1 MALPGTMKALVQSNG
16 GYAPDGLPSPTLENI
31 AEHLALADI
40 PLPTLR
46 RGQVLIKVALAS
58 VNPSDIMFVQGYYG
72 QPRIKGAPAGFEGVG
87 TVVAGSGLYAR
98 FLKGRRVSFVAG
110 PNGSGAWAEYAVAD
124 AATVIR
130 LRRDVRDEDA
140 AAMIVNPLTASAMV
154 DLVPRGGAFIAT
166 GGASQLGKL
175 MAGLARET
183 GRRLISV
190 ARRDEPLAHLRDL
203 GATHA
208 LNESA
213 ASFADD
219 LRAAIKAEK
228 PTVLLDAV
236 AGSVSSRIFE
246 EMGKDSRWI
255 MYGKLAPEPP
265 EIRQPGKLLFLR
277 QQIEGFWLVTWM
289 SRTPLL
295 KKLKSIRA
303 VQARFASGEWQ
314 TEVSRRI
321 TLKDVMTELP
331 SALAKPDGKVMIMVA

>member
-1 MALPGTMKALVQSNG
+1 MALPTTMKAVIQKHG

-31 AEHLALADI
+31 AEHLEMAEVA
-40 PLPTLR
+40 LPTLKA
-46 RGQVLIKVALAS
+46 GQVLIKVTMAS

-72 QPRIKGAPAGFEGVG
+72 QPRKKGAPAGFEGVG
-87 TVVAGSGLYAR
+87 VVVAGKGFYAR
-98 FLKGRRVSFVAG
+98 FLKGKRVSFVSG
-110 PNGSGAWAEYAVAD
+110 QNGSGAWAEYAVAD
-124 AATVIR
+124 AATVIK
-130 LRRDVRDEDA
+130 LRRDVRDEDG

-154 DLVPRGGAFIAT
+154 DLVPEGGAFIAT

-175 MAGLARET
+175 MAGLARST

-203 GATHA
+203 GASHA
-208 LNESA
+208 LNERSE
-213 ASFADD
+213 SFGED

-236 AGSVSSRIFE
+236 AGAVSSRIFE

-255 MYGKLAPEPP
+255 MYGKLAPEAP

-289 SRTPLL
+289 SRTPIL
-295 KKLKSIRA
+295 KKLKTIKA
-303 VQARFASGEWQ
+303 VQARFASGEWK
-314 TEVSRRI
+314 TEVSA
-321 TLKDVMTELP
+321 TVPLKNVLGDLP
-331 SALAKPDGKVMIMVA
+331 ASLAKPDGKVMIAPR